1 MYEKIANALGL
12 SLIVG
17 IYGLFFYGILYH
29 SILSTFGK
37 VVVIW
42 FFTTRFCFN
51 IFYRVVLLK
60 IKCCSVAYDES

>member
-29 SILSTFGK
+29 SILSMFGK

-42 FFTTRFCFN
+42 FFTTLNLFT
-51 IFYRVVLLK
+51 IFHTAALK
-60 IKCCSVAYDES
+60 KKGFIE

>member
-42 FFTTRFCFN
+42 FFTTLTLFA
-51 IFYRVVLLK
+51 IFHTAALK
-60 IKCCSVAYDES
+60 RKGFIE

>member
-1 MYEKIANALGL
+1 MYEKISNVLGL
-12 SLIVG
+12 SLITG

-42 FFTTRFCFN
+42 FFTTLTLFV
-51 IFYRVVLLK
+51 IFHTISLK
-60 IKCCSVAYDES
+60 KKGFIE

>member
-1 MYEKIANALGL
+1 MYGKLAAFFGF
-12 SLIVG
+12 SLIGG

-42 FFTTRFCFN
+42 FWSTLTLFA
-51 IFYRVVLLK
+51 IFHTAYLK
-60 IKCCSVAYDES
+60 KKGFID

>member
-1 MYEKIANALGL
+1 MYGKLAAFFGF
-12 SLIVG
+12 SLIAG

-42 FFTTRFCFN
+42 FWSTLTLFA
-51 IFYRVVLLK
+51 IFHTAYLK
-60 IKCCSVAYDES
+60 KKGLID

>member
-1 MYEKIANALGL
+1 MYEKISNVLGL
-12 SLIVG
+12 SLVIG

-42 FFTTRFCFN
+42 FFTTLTLFV
-51 IFYRVVLLK
+51 IFHTISLK
-60 IKCCSVAYDES
+60 KKGFIQ

>member
-37 VVVIW
+37 VVVI
-42 FFTTRFCFN
+42 
-51 IFYRVVLLK
+51 
-60 IKCCSVAYDES
+60 

>member
-42 FFTTRFCFN
+42 FFTALTLFA
-51 IFYRVVLLK
+51 IFHTAALK
-60 IKCCSVAYDES
+60 KKGFIE

>member
-1 MYEKIANALGL
+1 MYEKISNVLGL
-12 SLIVG
+12 SLIIG

-42 FFTTRFCFN
+42 FFTTLTLFV
-51 IFYRVVLLK
+51 IFHTISLK
-60 IKCCSVAYDES
+60 KKGFIQ

>member
-1 MYEKIANALGL
+1 MYEKIANGLGL

-29 SILSTFGK
+29 SILNTFGK

-42 FFTTRFCFN
+42 FFTALTLFVIFHTIGLKKKRF
-51 IFYRVVLLK
+51 I
-60 IKCCSVAYDES
+60 E